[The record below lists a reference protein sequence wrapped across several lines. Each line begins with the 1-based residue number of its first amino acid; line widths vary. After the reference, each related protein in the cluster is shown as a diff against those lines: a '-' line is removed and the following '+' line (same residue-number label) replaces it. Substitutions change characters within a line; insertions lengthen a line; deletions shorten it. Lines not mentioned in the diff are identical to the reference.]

1 MIIERPA
8 AFVTPEFLIRL
19 ATESWEIGG
28 AASLRHRTFVTE
40 QQIFE
45 GHDRDHIDRTALP
58 LVAVSTMASEADE
71 VVGTVRIHEAQPSVW
86 WGGRLAVAPAYR
98 RVGRLG
104 AELIRLA
111 VGTAHARGCTTFLAH
126 VQMQNVPLFEKLQW
140 HALGEVDLH
149 GHQHMK
155 MQADLR
161 AYPKVADPARGWMT
175 LTRKAAA

>member
-28 AASLRHRTFVTE
+28 ATSLRHRTFVTE
-40 QQIFE
+40 QGIFE
-45 GHDRDHIDRTALP
+45 DHDRDATDRNALP
-58 LVAVSTMASEADE
+58 LVALSTMASEADE
-71 VVGTVRIHEAQPSVW
+71 VVGTVRIHEETPGLW

-111 VGTAHARGCTTFLAH
+111 VGTAHARGCHTFLAH
-126 VQMQNVPLFEKLQW
+126 VQMQNVPLFENLHWQSV
-140 HALGEVDLH
+140 GEKNLH
-149 GHQHMK
+149 GHPHMK
-155 MQADLR
+155 MQANLA
-161 AYPKVADPARGWMT
+161 AYPPVKDPARGWMA
-175 LTRKAAA
+175 LRRRAA

>member
-19 ATESWEIGG
+19 ATQAWEIGA

-40 QQIFE
+40 QGIFATD
-45 GHDRDHIDRTALP
+45 DRDHIDRKALP

-71 VVGTVRIHEAQPSVW
+71 VVGTVRIHEEAPGIW
-86 WGGRLAVAPAYR
+86 WGSRLAVVPEYR

-126 VQMQNVPLFEKLQW
+126 VQMQNVALFQKLHW
-140 HALGEVDLH
+140 TALGEKDLH
-149 GHQHMK
+149 GHAHMK
-155 MQADLR
+155 MQADLA
-161 AYPKVADPARGWMT
+161 AYPPIADPARGWMA
-175 LTRKAAA
+175 LTRRAA